1 MKNNLVKKI
10 KELSI
15 PTTAESTLLSGKL
28 KILKK
33 RGYKGKS
40 IDDKEPNPYRTNSGK
55 INRIYRVIE

>member
-10 KELSI
+10 KKLDI
-15 PTTAESTLLSGKL
+15 PTFTESTLLSGKL

-40 IDDKEPNPYRTNSGK
+40 IDDKEPNPYRTNSDK
-55 INRIYRVIE
+55 INRIYGAIE